1 MKKIQHAL
9 LVTLALLAT
18 ACGGDNGT
26 DNPDNG
32 PKKEPDT
39 NLKTVTYKL
48 SNGEIANP
56 ERGMFTQLEPDR
68 NSFVDQ
74 GTLKEMRKSGKTLVQ
89 LVYYYGMFTTQ
100 ELNQSDLDKISV
112 DLDRVREARL
122 KAILRFAYTNKQ
134 DGADAPMHIILR
146 HLEQLKPILHKH
158 VAVIACVQAG
168 FIGAWGEWY
177 YSTNKLNN
185 PTAYRQ
191 LLDKWLEVLPAE
203 RCIQVRTPKYKQDFV
218 GNATP
223 LNDRTAFK
231 NTAAA
236 RIAHHNDAFMT
247 DETNMGTYEDIEKD
261 KSYVAQDALYLPLG
275 GETAEPPK
283 NAKLA
288 SGEKAWNEIYNL
300 HWSFLNDA
308 YYKPLLKSWAN
319 GGWLDKIK
327 KFLGYRIALTKV
339 KFSEQNAP
347 GSDLELN
354 LWFTNTGTAC
364 MYNARPACFILRAEN
379 GVDEYLANS
388 NIELRAIQ
396 PNRPVEFNVQL
407 KLPESLPVGKYKLF
421 MWMPDADPKLQ
432 SMPEYAVRLGNNT
445 GWDSKTGYNDLDI
458 SINVAK
464 DKNAKVG
471 TSPFVFAPKKRN

>member
-1 MKKIQHAL
+1 MKKRHCIL
-9 LVTLALLAT
+9 LAAAAFLAL
-18 ACGGDNGT
+18 ACGSNT
-26 DNPDNG
+26 NEENPDNG
-32 PKKEPDT
+32 TKKNPETD
-39 NLKTVTYKL
+39 LKTVTYQL
-48 SNGEIANP
+48 SNNEIANP
-56 ERGMFTQLEPDR
+56 ERGLFTQYESNAKDYVAL
-68 NSFVDQ
+68 SY
-74 GTLKEMRKSGKTLVQ
+74 LRKLRSEGKTLVQ
-89 LVYYYGMFTTQ
+89 LMYYLDDYRDK
-100 ELNQSDLDKISV
+100 DLPGGFATKLEV
-112 DLDRVREARL
+112 DLDQVREAGM
-122 KAILRFAYTNKQ
+122 KAILRFAYTAKQ
-134 DGADAPMHIILR
+134 DGADAPMHIIKR
-146 HLEQLKPILHKH
+146 HLDQIKPTLHKQ
-158 VAVIACVQAG
+158 VGVIACVQAG

-191 LLDKWLEVLPAE
+191 LLDKWLEVLPVE
-203 RCIQVRTPKYKQDFV
+203 RCIQVRTPKYKQEYV

-283 NAKLA
+283 NVKWA

-347 GSDLELN
+347 GSDLKLN

-396 PNRPVEFNVQL
+396 PNRPVEIHVQL
-407 KLPESLPVGKYKLF
+407 KLPESLPVRKYKLF
-421 MWMPDADPKLQ
+421 MWMPDADQKLQ
-432 SMPEYAVRLGNNT
+432 SMPEYAVRLANNT
-445 GWDSKTGYNDLDI
+445 GWDGRTGYNDLDI

-464 DKNAKVG
+464 DKNAKAG

>member
-9 LVTLALLAT
+9 LVALALLAT

-122 KAILRFAYTNKQ
+122 KAILRFAYTAKQ
-134 DGADAPMHIILR
+134 DGADAPMHIIKR
-146 HLEQLKPILHKH
+146 HLDQIKPTLHKQ
-158 VAVIACVQAG
+158 VGVIACVQAG

-185 PTAYRQ
+185 ATAYRE
-191 LLDKWLEVLPAE
+191 LLNKWLEVLPAE

-223 LNDRTAFK
+223 LNDNTAFK
-231 NTAAA
+231 NTPAA

-247 DETNMGTYEDIEKD
+247 DRTNMGTYQDIEKD
-261 KSYVAQDALYLPLG
+261 KSYIAQDALYVPLG
-275 GETAEPPK
+275 GETAVPP
-283 NAKLA
+283 
-288 SGEKAWNEIYNL
+288 SGVKWATGEEAWNEVSYL

-308 YYKPLLKSWAN
+308 YYKELLKTWN
-319 GGWLDKIK
+319 TGGYLNKIK
-327 KFLGYRIALTKV
+327 KFLGYRLALTKV
-339 KFSEQNAP
+339 EYSEQNAP
-347 GSDLELN
+347 GSDLTVN
-354 LWFTNTGTAC
+354 LLVNNYGTAC
-364 MYNARPACFILRAEN
+364 MYNPRLAILVLSPTDGGR
-379 GVDEYLANS
+379 EYIVSTGLDFRMVKPGKPTNM
-388 NIELRAIQ
+388 Q
-396 PNRPVEFNVQL
+396 TKL
-407 KLPESLPVGKYKLF
+407 KLPENMPEGKYKLLL
-421 MWMPDADPKLQ
+421 WLPDKDKKLQ
-432 SMPEYAVRLGNNT
+432 DNPKYAVQLANT
-445 GWDSKTGYNDLDI
+445 TTWGELTGYNDLNI
-458 SINVAK
+458 TLNVAK
-464 DKNAKVG
+464 DKNAKPG
-471 TSPFVFAPKKRN
+471 TSSLVFSKKERP

>member
-1 MKKIQHAL
+1 
-9 LVTLALLAT
+9 
-18 ACGGDNGT
+18 
-26 DNPDNG
+26 
-32 PKKEPDT
+32 
-39 NLKTVTYKL
+39 
-48 SNGEIANP
+48 
-56 ERGMFTQLEPDR
+56 
-68 NSFVDQ
+68 
-74 GTLKEMRKSGKTLVQ
+74 
-89 LVYYYGMFTTQ
+89 
-100 ELNQSDLDKISV
+100 V
-112 DLDRVREARL
+112 DLDQVREAGM

-158 VAVIACVQAG
+158 VGAIACVQAG

-203 RCIQVRTPKYKQDFV
+203 RCIQVRTPKYKQEYV

-231 NTAAA
+231 NTPAA

-283 NAKLA
+283 NVKWA
-288 SGEKAWNEIYNL
+288 SGEKAWNEIYSL

-347 GSDLELN
+347 GSDLTLN

-396 PNRPVEFNVQL
+396 PNRPVEIDLQL

-421 MWMPDADPKLQ
+421 MWMPDADQKLQ

-445 GWDSKTGYNDLDI
+445 GWDGRTGYNDLDI
-458 SINVAK
+458 SINVEK
-464 DKNAKVG
+464 DKNAKAG